1 MVRMMSLALN
11 GITSFSM
18 RSLRMIAVIGLTMAA
33 ISFLVGVWEISIV
46 VFTKCP
52 SRKFASH

>member
-1 MVRMMSLALN
+1 MMSLALN